1 MNYKSVFIV
10 GIKGVAMV
18 HIATMLKAMGVRVQ
32 GVDVGDTYITDHL
45 LTAAGI
51 TVHTRFDIVLPA
63 EVDLLIYSAS
73 HEGAHNP
80 LVQQAQK
87 KGIGVVSQAAFLGE
101 LMQQFTNRLAVCGCH
116 GKTTTSS
123 LLAYTMLRMNLHPS
137 YLIGSS
143 GFNGYDGGS
152 YDGKEWF
159 VIEADEYGVHPPHD
173 ITPKFHLL
181 EPTAILCTNIDFDHP
196 DVYRDLA
203 HVKSAYRTFL
213 KKAQTVVICGD
224 DPTLASYARKQP
236 HMKTYGYMPH
246 NAYRIVNYETTK
258 EGIRF
263 DLLFDEQVHES
274 FETNLYGE
282 KNILN
287 AAGVVALLLQHGFSA
302 DAIRSGMS
310 GFSGPKRRMEVLA
323 ASDDLVVI
331 DDYAHH
337 PDEIRAVIQ
346 ALRARYDQR
355 RLVVLFQPHTFSRT
369 QALLS
374 EFAHALSAAD
384 LAYIAPIFPSA
395 REDSSRF
402 NVTSYDIEA
411 NARSLGQEHVVA
423 FASSDALLEHVYAQ
437 IAKGDVV
444 CTMGA
449 GDIYRMA
456 DGIMQH
462 AIQA

>member
-1 MNYKSVFIV
+1 MNYTNVFII

-18 HIATMLKAMGVRVQ
+18 HIATMLKAMGITVQ

-51 TVHTRFDIVLPA
+51 TVHTRFDIALP
-63 EVDLLIYSAS
+63 EGVDLVLYSAS
-73 HEGAHNP
+73 HQGGHNP
-80 LVQQAQK
+80 LVAQARQ
-87 KGIGVVSQAAFLGE
+87 KGIHVLSQAAFLGE
-101 LMQQFTNRLAVCGCH
+101 FMQAFTNRLAVCGCH

-123 LLAYTMLRMNLHPS
+123 LLAYALLRMDTNPS

-152 YDGKEWF
+152 YNGKEWF

-181 EPTAILCTNIDFDHP
+181 HPTAILCLNIDFDHP

-213 KKAQTVVICGD
+213 KKAQTTVVCAD
-224 DPTLASYARKQP
+224 DPTLAAYAK
-236 HMKTYGYMPH
+236 KNTAAVTYGMLPH
-246 NAYRIVNYETTK
+246 NTYRVVNYETTTD
-258 EGIRF
+258 GISF
-263 DLLFDEQVHES
+263 DLLHGEDIHLDFQTGL
-274 FETNLYGE
+274 FGE

-287 AAGVVALLLQHGFSA
+287 AAGVVALLMHLGFA
-302 DAIRSGMS
+302 PDTIRKALV
-310 GFSGPKRRMEVLA
+310 GFTGPKRRMEVIT
-323 ASDDLVVI
+323 ASDELVVI

-346 ALRARYDQR
+346 ALRKRYEDR

-369 QALLS
+369 QALVE
-374 EFAHALSAAD
+374 EFARALSAAD
-384 LAYIAPIFPSA
+384 LACVAPIFPSA

-402 NVTSYDIEA
+402 HVTSYDIEA
-411 NARSLGQEHVVA
+411 KARAAGQEQVVA
-423 FASSDALLEHVYAQ
+423 FASTDALVQHVRAQ
-437 IAKGDVV
+437 IKPGDVV

-449 GDIYRMA
+449 GDIYGIA
-456 DGIMQH
+456 DDIMQH
-462 AIQA
+462 ARA